1 MADDNRDRPGL
12 RLRIFGILA
21 RNCTAPDLDAS
32 PLPPAHVTADLGCRV
47 LIDDVDP
54 GEPER
59 GVLRGAAPGRSPGC
73 EWRWWAERPGQ
84 AVHRPR
90 CPPEIEQTTVTG
102 RAALP
107 RATWSSEVAAQ
118 IARPDPISGL
128 RPVTWHRTGGRDSVK
143 RRFD

>member
-90 CPPEIEQTTVTG
+90 CPQEIEQTHGDRAGGFAAGYVEFRG
-102 RAALP
+102 RGAD
-107 RATWSSEVAAQ
+107 RAPG
-118 IARPDPISGL
+118 PD
-128 RPVTWHRTGGRDSVK
+128 
-143 RRFD
+143 